1 MATATQLEFEKPI
14 AELERQIEELKKT
27 AGERQ
32 VNVAEAIEPLERKL
46 SDLRE
51 EVYKTLTPLERV
63 QVARNTRRPFTAD
76 YVRLALPDFIALH
89 GDRAFRDDAAIIGGW
104 ARLDD
109 ETIMVI
115 GHQRGRDTKE
125 QIGRASCR
133 ERVGV

>member
-51 EVYKTLTPLERV
+51 EVYRNLTPFQRV
-63 QVARNTRRPFTAD
+63 QVARNNKRPFTAD
-76 YVRLALPDFIALH
+76 YIRLALRISSSCTATARFATTPRSSAL
-89 GDRAFRDDAAIIGGW
+89 GAP
-104 ARLDD
+104 
-109 ETIMVI
+109 
-115 GHQRGRDTKE
+115 RGQTRW
-125 QIGRASCR
+125 
-133 ERVGV
+133 